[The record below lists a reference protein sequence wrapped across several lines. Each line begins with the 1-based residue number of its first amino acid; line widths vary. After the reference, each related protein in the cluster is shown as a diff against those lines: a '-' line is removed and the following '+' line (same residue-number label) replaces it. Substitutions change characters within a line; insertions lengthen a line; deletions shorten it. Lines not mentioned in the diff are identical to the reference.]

1 MTPPAPR
8 APAHV
13 LEPGARPPAG
23 FPRDWRA
30 VDWDRYVW
38 TEDVAGARVSFADLG
53 SGEPAVVF
61 VHGLGGQWR
70 NWLANLPA
78 VAPHRRAI
86 ALDLPGFGSSAMPP
100 ERISIPGY
108 ARVVDALCD
117 RLGLEQVVLVG
128 NSMGGFV
135 AAELAITNPA
145 RVEGLVLV
153 DAAGLVPT
161 PAEALQTIGF
171 LWVAMVLSAELTA
184 ALPTISKRPGLRNLV
199 LGRVANEPWRLPS
212 DLLYYGLLAGEHPG
226 VRDALTASVSY
237 LSHAWSDRLA
247 EIRCPTAVIWGSA
260 DRLIPVRHA
269 VEFGRLIDGS
279 VVSIIEGVGHIPMIE
294 SPGRFNRVLLQF
306 LQGGEA
312 EPAYAA

>member
-1 MTPPAPR
+1 MTSVAPR
-8 APAHV
+8 APVRV
-13 LEPGARPPAG
+13 LEPDAGSAAG

-30 VDWDRYVW
+30 VDWCRYVR
-38 TEDVAGARVSFADLG
+38 TENVAGARVLFADLG

-61 VHGLGGQWR
+61 IHGLGGQWR

-78 VAPHRRAI
+78 VAAQRRTI
-86 ALDLPGFGSSAMPP
+86 ALDLPGFGSSAMPQ
-100 ERISIPGY
+100 ERISIPAY

-145 RVEGLVLV
+145 RVERLVLV

-161 PAEALQTIGF
+161 RAETLQTVAF
-171 LWVAMVLSAELTA
+171 LWVSMLLSAKLTA
-184 ALPTISKRPGLRNLV
+184 ALPTISKRPGLRNAV
-199 LGRVANEPWRLPS
+199 LGRIAHEPWSLPP
-212 DLLYYGLLAGEHPG
+212 DLVYYGLLLGEHPG
-226 VRDALTASVSY
+226 VHDALRASVSY
-237 LSHAWSDRLA
+237 LSSAWSDRLA

-269 VEFGRLIDGS
+269 VEFGRLIDGA
-279 VVSIIEGVGHIPMIE
+279 VVSIIEGVGHIPMVE
-294 SPGRFNRVLLQF
+294 SPDRFNRVLLQF
-306 LQGGEA
+306 LDV
-312 EPAYAA
+312 